1 MPDLTFFLVC
11 CPAVMLYGIAKGG
24 WGGSMSVMAVPLMAL
39 VMSPTHAAAI
49 LLPILVVMDILVVK
63 TYWGVYDRRA
73 LIIMLPGAI
82 VGIGLGYLSA
92 SVMNDDYMRILIGV
106 LAVVFGLQSLLHI
119 HGSVARPHRAL
130 SGSFFG
136 AMAGFTSFSIH
147 AGGPPFQMYLIP
159 RRLAPLLYAGT
170 SGIFFAVV
178 NAVKVGPYIALGQFT
193 SEVLLQSLVLLPLAP
208 IGVKLGHWLVRR
220 TEPRLYYG
228 VISFFLLVI
237 GLRLLWSGGAALI
250 P

>member
-1 MPDLTFFLVC
+1 
-11 CPAVMLYGIAKGG
+11 
-24 WGGSMSVMAVPLMAL
+24 
-39 VMSPTHAAAI
+39 
-49 LLPILVVMDILVVK
+49 
-63 TYWGVYDRRA
+63 
-73 LIIMLPGAI
+73 
-82 VGIGLGYLSA
+82 
-92 SVMNDDYMRILIGV
+92 
-106 LAVVFGLQSLLHI
+106 
-119 HGSVARPHRAL
+119 
-130 SGSFFG
+130 
-136 AMAGFTSFSIH
+136 MAGFTSFSIH

-250 P
+250 V